1 MDVFGKLS
9 TYDFGEVHFKLDK
22 ASQLRAIVAIHD
34 SRLGPALG
42 GCRFIEYDTDEAAY
56 IDALRLARGMTY
68 KAALAGLAHGG
79 GKSVLIRPKQRSDR
93 VALFRAFGRFI
104 ENLRGHYI
112 TAEDSG
118 TGLEDMEIIR
128 TQTKHETG
136 IDPSHGGSGDP
147 SPFTALGVRRGIEA
161 AVKFKLGKDDLKGVH
176 VAVQGVGHGGY
187 YLCKELPAAG
197 AKLTVADVD
206 NLKSERAQ
214 REFGASVVQLGAVAK
229 VHCDVFAP
237 CALGAGLNDDTI
249 PHLHARSV
257 AGAANNQLAEPRH
270 GDDLHAR
277 GILYA
282 PDYAI
287 NAGGLVNVAQEVKGY
302 DANAARERTLKIF
315 DTMWEIFE
323 RSKKLNAP
331 TYKVADIL
339 VEEKL
344 HAAPKRRALNSP
356 LIPPRRHAR
365 MDAGGGS
372 GRGAQHAVVLGEPA
386 ADVGLR
392 SRDAAIP
399 DRQRRRG
406 RTVRV
411 VARGDAPDD
420 ALRCAPAGRA
430 RRVRGVVRGGEA
442 RNDVRP
448 RRPALA

>member
-9 TYDFGEVHFKLDK
+9 TYDFGEVHFRLDK
-22 ASQLRAIVAIHD
+22 ATQLRAIVAIHD

-79 GKSVLIRPKQRSDR
+79 GKSVIIRPRSRFDR

-104 ENLRGHYI
+104 EDLRGHYI

-118 TGLEDMEIIR
+118 TGLEDMEIVR
-128 TQTKHETG
+128 TVTKHVTG

-161 AVKFKLGKDDLKGVH
+161 CVKFKLGKTDLKGVH
-176 VAVQGVGHGGY
+176 VAVQGVGHVGY
-187 YLCKELPAAG
+187 HLCRELHAQG

-206 NLKSERAQ
+206 KLKSERAQ
-214 REFGASVVQLGAVAK
+214 REFGATIVAITDIPK
-229 VHCDVFAP
+229 VECDVFAP
-237 CALGAGLNDDTI
+237 CALGAGINDETV
-249 PHLHARSV
+249 PALRARIV

-302 DANAARERTLKIF
+302 DAAAARERTMKIY
-315 DTMWEIFE
+315 DTIYEICD
-323 RSKKLNAP
+323 RSQKLAAP
-331 TYKVADIL
+331 TYKVADIM

-344 HAAPKRRALNSP
+344 AAATRK
-356 LIPPRRHAR
+356 
-365 MDAGGGS
+365 
-372 GRGAQHAVVLGEPA
+372 
-386 ADVGLR
+386 
-392 SRDAAIP
+392 
-399 DRQRRRG
+399 
-406 RTVRV
+406 
-411 VARGDAPDD
+411 
-420 ALRCAPAGRA
+420 
-430 RRVRGVVRGGEA
+430 
-442 RNDVRP
+442 
-448 RRPALA
+448 